1 MPLRRHAGAEQLLIT
16 VRQERCCAPS
26 CDLDFQL
33 QLRQRSFER
42 SSPSFS
48 SLGLRIRNGVGERKG
63 IGLAQGLDEGGG
75 LNQILL
81 SLGGVPRPFLRDDEL
96 MGSVP

>member
-1 MPLRRHAGAEQLLIT
+1 
-16 VRQERCCAPS
+16 
-26 CDLDFQL
+26 LDFA
-33 QLRQRSFER
+33 
-42 SSPSFS
+42 
-48 SLGLRIRNGVGERKG
+48 IRNGVGERKG